1 MDGEVSMSS
10 VIKTQ
15 HIIIADAV
23 SYTRNLVADV
33 LRSLG
38 YYSILHARDGKEML
52 ELTMEYE
59 PRIVITTSRLPEL
72 SGLEFTRLIRAGHK
86 NISRLLSI
94 IVMTDTPTKAFLDAA
109 QASGVDEMLVRPF
122 AAQALQVRIKAVLDR
137 PRPFI
142 DSAVYLGPCRRRRM
156 IMDYT
161 GPLRRF
167 VDPTDDMPGASPW
180 ESEPN
185 RQAVRKCLA
194 KLSELSAGL
203 SAGDRRKLR
212 EIYSASKATEDLADE
227 TKNATLGAAA
237 RSLGRYIM
245 AIGANGVPDPE
256 VMTTHIDAMHTL
268 GMLSS
273 TQHKEREMLV
283 EGLVHVVNKK
293 LGRATAAYPARANVP
308 AVPDCLT

>member
-1 MDGEVSMSS
+1 MGYHRLSRGQSGSGGEYH
-10 VIKTQ
+10 VINTQ

-23 SYTRNLVADV
+23 SHTRNLVADV

-38 YYSILHARDGKEML
+38 YYSIFHARDGNELL

-59 PRIVITTSRLPEL
+59 PRIVITTSRLPGL
-72 SGLEFTRLIRAGHK
+72 SGLEFTRLVRDGHK

-122 AAQALQVRIKAVLDR
+122 TAQALQVRVKAVLDR

-142 DSAVYLGPCRRRRM
+142 DSAVYVGPCRRRRM
-156 IMDYT
+156 IVDYS
-161 GPLRRF
+161 GPMRRF
-167 VDPTDDMPGASPW
+167 IDPTDDMPGASPW
-180 ESEPN
+180 EAEPN
-185 RQAVRKCLA
+185 RAAVRKCVT
-194 KLSELSAGL
+194 KLSELSSGL
-203 SAGDRRKLR
+203 TAGDRRKLR
-212 EIYSASKATEDLADE
+212 EIYSASKETENLADE
-227 TKNATLGAAA
+227 TKDAVLGAAA

-273 TQHKEREMLV
+273 TQHQEREMLV
-283 EGLVHVVNKK
+283 QGLVRVVDKK
-293 LGRATAAYPARANVP
+293 LGRGEAA
-308 AVPDCLT
+308 